1 MAKQIIRIN
10 NLQKELLSQINKE
23 PQKLKKK
30 KLLTINI
37 GQ

>member
-23 PQKLKKK
+23 LQKFKKK
-30 KLLTINI
+30 KLTINI